1 MRTSG
6 VQTVT
11 CKIVVTYHVG
21 MSESTGSPTWTLIF
35 ALPAAVAAVVA
46 AMNGASQ
53 LSRSARA
60 RRTIEWIDSTI
71 DKCVEDD
78 LRRHRLAELRTEQE
92 ASLVATYYVP
102 WWRLVLFPVWV
113 IAVGAL
119 LIFTSKKGISGTVV
133 VRGVAY
139 HFLFT
144 AYFAWLFI
152 GSYREKLRIIDHYR
166 AGILSE
172 PRIPLW
178 RMGNKLVGVALWCT
192 AGIYLLGGGLVFF
205 STAKYAQ
212 LATVSLVVGYTML
225 FTTLP
230 YVKRYIQSWT
240 VVTKTGSERLGNET
254 SNFPRSFAI
263 IFGYLEPQK
272 VDGKLIKLFNSSQCC
287 T

>member
-1 MRTSG
+1 
-6 VQTVT
+6 
-11 CKIVVTYHVG
+11 

-60 RRTIEWIDSTI
+60 RRTIEWIDSTV
-71 DKCVEDD
+71 DRYVEDD

-113 IAVGAL
+113 IVVGAL

-133 VRGVAY
+133 VIGVVY

-192 AGIYLLGGGLVFF
+192 TGIYLLGGGLVLF

-212 LATVSLVVGYTML
+212 LAAISWAAGYMML
-225 FTTLP
+225 FAMIP
-230 YVKRYIQSWT
+230 YAKHYIQNWAVIT
-240 VVTKTGSERLGNET
+240 NAGSELIGNEV
-254 SNFPRSFAI
+254 SNYPRSFAVMLD
-263 IFGYLEPQK
+263 FWGRK
-272 VDGKLIKLFNSSQCC
+272 KMTAKNSEVIQ
-287 T
+287 

>member
-1 MRTSG
+1 
-6 VQTVT
+6 
-11 CKIVVTYHVG
+11 

-144 AYFAWLFI
+144 TYFAWLFI

-230 YVKRYIQSWT
+230 YIKRYIRSWT
-240 VVTKTGSERLGNET
+240 AVTKTGSERLGNET

-272 VDGKLIKLFNSSQCC
+272 VDGKLIKLFNSS
-287 T
+287 

>member
-1 MRTSG
+1 MRTSRA
-6 VQTVT
+6 QTAPR
-11 CKIVVTYHVG
+11 KIVVTYHVG

-60 RRTIEWIDSTI
+60 RRTIEWIDSTV
-71 DKCVEDD
+71 DRYVEDD

-113 IAVGAL
+113 IVVGAL

-133 VRGVAY
+133 VIGVVY

-192 AGIYLLGGGLVFF
+192 TGIYLLGGGLVLF

-212 LATVSLVVGYTML
+212 LAAISWAAGYMML
-225 FTTLP
+225 FAMIP
-230 YVKRYIQSWT
+230 YAKHYIQNWAVIT
-240 VVTKTGSERLGNET
+240 NAGSELIGNEV
-254 SNFPRSFAI
+254 SNYPRSFAVMLD
-263 IFGYLEPQK
+263 FWGRK
-272 VDGKLIKLFNSSQCC
+272 KMTAKNSEVIQ
-287 T
+287 